1 MRRCY
6 DSVVARRSSANF
18 LFIPVFSFLIFPKN
32 YNYATMMGS
41 NLGRA
46 CTLTVVY
53 NLNFRYT
60 GRNIVS
66 LSDASNADSLY
77 LQTISFSDPEQ
88 GSGITHTVSGTQN
101 LSSTSSTSGERGALS
116 TYDRAG
122 HEALPTPT
130 HRDH

>member
-6 DSVVARRSSANF
+6 DSVARRSSANF
-18 LFIPVFSFLIFPKN
+18 LFISVISFLIFPKS
-32 YNYATMMGS
+32 YNYATMIGS

-88 GSGITHTVSGTQN
+88 SSGITHTVLGTQN
-101 LSSTSSTSGERGALS
+101 LSSTSLSGERGALS

-122 HEALPTPT
+122 HEALPTP
-130 HRDH
+130 HS